1 MAKLRKSFNRMVEFF
16 REVRGELRKVSWP
29 DRHTTGLYTWVVAAS
44 VVVVGAAIWVIDVG
58 LSSLLRLVIK

>member
-1 MAKLRKSFNRMVEFF
+1 MVEFF